1 MTNNDYIAEYVKEKY
16 PNILG
21 FDFEVWKMIKAF
33 SNAINSVDWSKI
45 GTALGNIAK
54 VQAECSE
61 ELCEDDDFQADTEGI

>member
-21 FDFEVWKMIKAF
+21 FDFQAWKMIKTF
-33 SNAINSVDWSKI
+33 SNAINSVDWLGI

-54 VQAECSE
+54 MQAERSE
-61 ELCEDDDFQADTEGI
+61 ELCEDDDFQADTEEI